1 MKIIIKRGKENG
13 IPLIILLMM
22 VIGVIVGVL
31 IVIGIF
37 MWILLIDES
46 NSQII

>member
-37 MWILLIDES
+37 ILFR
-46 NSQII
+46 